1 MKTAT
6 VSRLKASLSEYLAGV
21 RSGESLIVT
30 DRGRPVAKIIPLTRG
45 DTEVPAHL
53 LELQRCGAVRVGTGA
68 LPAGFLD
75 AARPRDAGGRVLESL
90 LKEREESR

>member
-21 RSGESLIVT
+21 RSGEALIVT

-45 DTEVPAHL
+45 DTDVPAHL

-68 LPAGFLD
+68 LPAGFLEEARPQD
-75 AARPRDAGGRVLESL
+75 AAGRVLESL
-90 LKEREESR
+90 LKEREDSR

>member
-21 RSGESLIVT
+21 RSGEALIVT
-30 DRGRPVAKIIPLTRG
+30 DRGRPVAKIIPLTSG
-45 DTEVPAHL
+45 DTAVPAHL

-68 LPAGFLD
+68 LPAGFLEG
-75 AARPRDAGGRVLESL
+75 ARPRDDGGRVLESL

>member
-30 DRGRPVAKIIPLTRG
+30 DRGRPVVKIIPLTRG